1 MTVNRS
7 QTLEISHEAHGTR
20 PTVDTSLS
28 GNAPVSTAHGIRI
41 SSNPNYHTAFMQ
53 CRSCC
58 NCNSQCS
65 YYGKG
70 FFDAQGNYVGS

>member
-7 QTLEISHEAHGTR
+7 QALDISHDAHATR
-20 PTVDTSLS
+20 PRVDMSPS
-28 GNAPVSTAHGIRI
+28 GNAPVSTAHDIRT
-41 SSNPNYHTAFMQ
+41 SSNPIYHTAFMQ

-70 FFDAQGNYVGS
+70 AFDAQGNYVGS